1 MAEFTPFEDSTA
13 CNTPD
18 SSDTD
23 TEYIPLDDSTTL
35 PTGQA
40 AAPPLRAAR
49 RLRRRKLRLNKPPST
64 TSGNDIPNRDVEAT
78 RVRPFRRW
86 LNLTGNNLFNASPK
100 TTDLITTLSSQGRKH
115 WVYILAVVG
124 VLTIGRLF
132 FLHLQPPNRNVWEGA
147 GNFPGL
153 IDLQTHFEGV
163 LENNLG
169 GIMMAMELKNSE
181 SAVRDLNSLVKYS
194 KLPNRDDVSTSLV
207 DFVESAKST
216 SLQLSR
222 FSSRVGGTSDKL
234 LAVDRSAIRALE
246 RLAAARNPASSHN
259 AVGNLLLTL
268 LDPHYSIFATAE
280 RSAKLVFTQGTLTVE
295 SAISSLIKEA
305 MIALRMLDDLKHK
318 LSTIEDIAQREKAF
332 VKDQQQAEKRSPL
345 GEWWKSLTS
354 NGVEAENFANH
365 LELLTGI
372 TKYRGAAEGL
382 VKSSLVQLQKMQYSL
397 EELRETA
404 ALPGLLGHGDCEHLE
419 GVPLEEQIRSIRSS
433 VEKLSDSRKKAKDR
447 DDEYLRQLQAAQD
460 KAFKK
465 IVE

>member
-1 MAEFTPFEDSTA
+1 MDEFTPFEDSTA
-13 CNTPD
+13 CYTPD

-23 TEYIPLDDSTTL
+23 TKHIPLCDSTTV

-40 AAPPLRAAR
+40 AARPLRSAK
-49 RLRRRKLRLNKPPST
+49 RLRRRKLLLNKSPSA
-64 TSGNDIPNRDVEAT
+64 TSGNDLSNRDGEAT
-78 RVRPFRRW
+78 GVRPFRRW
-86 LNLTGNNLFNASPK
+86 LNLAGNNLFNASAK
-100 TTDLITTLSSQGRKH
+100 ITDFTTTLSSQGRRY

-124 VLTIGRLF
+124 VLALGRLS
-132 FLHLQPPNRNVWEGA
+132 FLHLQPPNNNVWEGA

-169 GIMMAMELKNSE
+169 GIMMAMDLKNSE
-181 SAVRDLNSLVKYS
+181 SAVRDLNTLVKYS

-207 DFVESAKST
+207 DFVQSAKST

-246 RLAAARNPASSHN
+246 RLAAARNSASSHN
-259 AVGNLLLTL
+259 AVGNLLLSP
-268 LDPHYSIFATAE
+268 LDPHYSIITAAE
-280 RSAKLVFTQGTLTVE
+280 RSAKLVYTQGTLTVE

-305 MIALRMLDDLKHK
+305 MIALKMLDDLKHK

-332 VKDQQQAEKRSPL
+332 VKDQRQAEKRSPL

-354 NGVEAENFANH
+354 NGVDAENFANH

-372 TKYRGAAEGL
+372 SEYRGAAEGL
-382 VKSSLVQLQKMQYSL
+382 VESSLVQLHKMQYSL
-397 EELRETA
+397 EELRETVA
-404 ALPGLLGHGDCEHLE
+404 SPGLLGDGGENLE
-419 GVPLEEQIRSIRSS
+419 SVPLEEQIRSIRSS
-433 VEKLSDSRKKAKDR
+433 VEKLSESRKKAKDR

-460 KAFKK
+460 EAFKK
-465 IVE
+465 FVG